1 MSEDKNTL
9 YCPLLLDSD
18 AISDPTV
25 DFKADAN
32 ENRKTGAKH
41 SPVSPERWPS
51 NGGINKCCIFI
62 VGVEGRTARRELF

>member
-9 YCPLLLDSD
+9 YCPLLLASD

-32 ENRKTGAKH
+32 ENRKTGTKH

-51 NGGINKCCIFI
+51 NGGDK
-62 VGVEGRTARRELF
+62 